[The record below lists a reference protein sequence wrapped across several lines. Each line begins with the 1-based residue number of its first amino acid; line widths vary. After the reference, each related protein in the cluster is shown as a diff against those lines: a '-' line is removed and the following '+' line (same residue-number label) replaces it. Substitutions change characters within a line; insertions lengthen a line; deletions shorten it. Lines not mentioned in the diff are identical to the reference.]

1 VIYPVVGRG
10 VRSSFGDCEFDTGTR
25 QLLRDGV
32 PVSLTPKAYQLLEL
46 LLTERPKAVSKGQ
59 VFERLWPET
68 FVSEANLASLIFEV
82 RAAIGDH
89 ARAPKYVRTVRGFGY
104 AFCGEVEGDDAPPA
118 EPAEEICFRLIWGER
133 EIALS
138 EGENILGRTHN
149 AVVWIGSST
158 VSRRHAR
165 IVVENGRATLEDLG
179 SKNGTRLNGEKV
191 TSAPLADDDVIRL
204 GSVAMTF
211 RAFAE
216 SLPTQTEGPDE

>member
-1 VIYPVVGRG
+1 
-10 VRSSFGDCEFDTGTR
+10 
-25 QLLRDGV
+25 LRAGS
-32 PVSLTPKAYQLLEL
+32 PLSLTPKAYQLLEL
-46 LLTERPKAVSKGQ
+46 LLAERPNAVSKGQ
-59 VFERLWPET
+59 IFERLWPDT

-104 AFCGEVEGDDAPPA
+104 AFCGDVEADDALPA
-118 EPAEEICFRLIWGER
+118 EPAKEVCCRLIWGER

-149 AVVWIGSST
+149 AVVWIDSST

-179 SKNGTRLNGEKV
+179 SKNGTRVNDAKV
-191 TSAPLADDDVIRL
+191 SSAPLDDGDLVRL
-204 GSVAMTF
+204 GSVTMTF

-216 SLPTQTEGPDE
+216 TLATQTEGPDE

>member
-1 VIYPVVGRG
+1 MSHRFGR
-10 VRSSFGDCEFDTGTR
+10 CAFDTGTR

-46 LLTERPKAVSKGQ
+46 LLTERPNAVSKGQ
-59 VFERLWPET
+59 IFERLWPDT
-68 FVSEANLASLIFEV
+68 FVSEANLASLVFEV
-82 RAAIGDH
+82 RTAIADQ

-104 AFCGEVEGDDAPPA
+104 AFCGEVETDDAPPA
-118 EPAEEICFRLIWGER
+118 EPAEEVCCRLVWGER
-133 EIALS
+133 EIALR

-149 AVVWIGSST
+149 AVVWIDSST

-165 IVVENGRATLEDLG
+165 IVVENGRARLEDLG

-191 TSAPLADDDVIRL
+191 ASASLGDDDVIRL
-204 GSVAMTF
+204 GSVTMTF

-216 SLPTQTEGPDE
+216 TLPTQTEWG